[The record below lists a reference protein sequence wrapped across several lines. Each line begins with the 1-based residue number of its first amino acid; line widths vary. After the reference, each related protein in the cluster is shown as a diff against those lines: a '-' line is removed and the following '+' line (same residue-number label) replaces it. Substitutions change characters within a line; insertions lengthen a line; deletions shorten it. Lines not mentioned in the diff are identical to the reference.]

1 MMGYDASMNATN
13 DIGEV
18 RYDYDRQTWVRWDG
32 EVWRVE
38 MCGHLDRK
46 PTCYACEHAG
56 EAITTGLEKI
66 R

>member
-1 MMGYDASMNATN
+1 MNGKRQ
-13 DIGEV
+13 IGEV

-32 EVWRVE
+32 KTWRVE
-38 MCGHLDRK
+38 ECSHPSVFLH
-46 PTCYACEHAG
+46 CYACEHAG